1 MAYTYTDYEE
11 EDYVSIDDMVSPAQ
25 QQAYVKEAELQN
37 ENKRTWDSVFGDIV
51 DVTNFGLN
59 TWGRVDGI
67 LNGTAGGNTAGG
79 NTAGGNNNGGN
90 TNYTPPTP
98 EKNNTML
105 FIGIGAVVVIG
116 GILILMPKND
126 VGKS

>member
-59 TWGRVDGI
+59 TWGRVDNI
-67 LNGTAGGNTAGG
+67 LDDNPRNTAGG
-79 NTAGGNNNGGN
+79 NTTGGN
-90 TNYTPPTP
+90 TNYTPPP
-98 EKNNTML
+98 PKSNTML